1 MALRSRRKFFYP
13 VPYLIPPLLPSSR
26 PAVRDLCRST
36 RSFSRYSLG
45 RGIPVPKARI
55 LGLRLFSRVWPR
67 DPAKKSAKHCVPDLE
82 PRLSGELGAQR
93 LCQGARTLCVGAQR
107 LCYRAQRLCQGALPL
122 SLGALPPCQGAQR
135 LCHGAQPLDLPAQR
149 PRQGARPQ
157 SHGDQATSSA
167 RVKSPYDRPTADI
180 KAPWLDVSTIL
191 GAVAR
196 PSRAA
201 GHRS

>member
-1 MALRSRRKFFYP
+1 APRGSPLGVSTVSTAFRNTGGPSMALRSRRKFFYP

-122 SLGALPPCQGAQR
+122 SLGA
-135 LCHGAQPLDLPAQR
+135 
-149 PRQGARPQ
+149 
-157 SHGDQATSSA
+157 QATSSA